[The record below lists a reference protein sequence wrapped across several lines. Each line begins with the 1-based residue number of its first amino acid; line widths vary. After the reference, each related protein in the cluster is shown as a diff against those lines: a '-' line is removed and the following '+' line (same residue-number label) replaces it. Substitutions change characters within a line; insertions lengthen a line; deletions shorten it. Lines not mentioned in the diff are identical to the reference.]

1 MELQSGR
8 PADLN
13 GRQEKE
19 ARVYD
24 LLDALGIRYK
34 RVDHPAAQTMEACE
48 EIEKTLGVEICKNLF
63 LRNRQKTEFYLL
75 MMPGEKPF
83 KTKDLSRQLGV
94 ARLSF
99 GKPEYM
105 EQFLDITPGSVSV
118 MGLMNDKEQRVQ
130 LLIDEKVIQN
140 EYVGCHPCIN
150 TVSMK
155 LKTSDLL
162 EKFLPAVGH
171 KPIMVRL

>member
-48 EIEKTLGVEICKNLF
+48 EIEKHWA
-63 LRNRQKTEFYLL
+63 LR
-75 MMPGEKPF
+75 
-83 KTKDLSRQLGV
+83 
-94 ARLSF
+94 
-99 GKPEYM
+99 
-105 EQFLDITPGSVSV
+105 SVRTCFCETGRKRNST
-118 MGLMNDKEQRVQ
+118 
-130 LLIDEKVIQN
+130 
-140 EYVGCHPCIN
+140 Y
-150 TVSMK
+150 
-155 LKTSDLL
+155 
-162 EKFLPAVGH
+162 
-171 KPIMVRL
+171 